1 MTTQSLLTF
10 MLAFGAAATALTF
23 WKFSQAG
30 PGSSER

>member
-30 PGSSER
+30 AGSSER